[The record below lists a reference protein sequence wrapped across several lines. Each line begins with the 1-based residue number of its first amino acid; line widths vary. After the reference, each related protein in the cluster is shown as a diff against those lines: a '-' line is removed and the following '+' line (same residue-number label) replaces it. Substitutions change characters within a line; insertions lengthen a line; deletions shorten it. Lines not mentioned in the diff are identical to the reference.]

1 MSAPMSPQA
10 QDLASRREHG
20 PHRSMLLRMLVRAA
34 ILRRGRAASALF
46 AMVVAA
52 AVATAMLNL
61 YVDVQAKLRREFRKY
76 GANII
81 LVGKNGASLPSGALP
96 SVDSVLGGHGVAAP
110 FSLVV
115 ARTADGQPVVVVG
128 TDFNRVRQLN
138 TWWSVT
144 NWPSSS
150 DQALVGV
157 RALPIVASKNQP
169 FELSF
174 EGKILKVNPAGTVQT
189 GAAEDSRI
197 YISLPEFVKW
207 TGVQPASIE
216 VAASGSPDEITAVM
230 HQLGQATPT
239 ADVRPVRQI
248 MEGEARVLGKTR
260 ATLLASAALII
271 LTAAL
276 CVLSTLMGWVF
287 DRRRDF
293 AIMKALGASG
303 RLLNGFF
310 AMEAAALGATGALI
324 GFLVGI
330 GIAAWIGRANF
341 HATVMPRFSV
351 LPIVLIGSMAV
362 TLLSAILPIS
372 LLKRVQP
379 AVILRGE

>member
-1 MSAPMSPQA
+1 MSAPMSHSA
-10 QDLASRREHG
+10 RDLATSRARVRHT
-20 PHRSMLLRMLVRAA
+20 SMFLRMLVRAA

-61 YVDVQAKLRREFRKY
+61 YVDVQAKLRSEFRNY

-81 LVGKNGASLPSGALP
+81 VVGRDGASLPTDAL
-96 SVDSVLGGHGVAAP
+96 SRVDSVLAGRGIAAP
-110 FSLVV
+110 FGLVV
-115 ARTADGQPVVVVG
+115 ARIGDGQPIVVAG
-128 TDFNRVRQLN
+128 TDFERVRQLDR
-138 TWWSVT
+138 WWSVS
-144 NWPSSS
+144 NWPSVSQ
-150 DQALVGV
+150 QALVGV
-157 RALPIVASKNQP
+157 RALPAVAPKNQA
-169 FELSF
+169 FDLRF
-174 EGKILKVNPAGTVQT
+174 EGWTLHVNPAGTVQT
-189 GAAEDSRI
+189 GASEDSRI
-197 YISLPEFVKW
+197 YISLADFVAW
-207 TGVQPASIE
+207 TGVQPSTIE
-216 VAASGSPDEITAVM
+216 IAASGSPEEIASIMNQVT
-230 HQLGQATPT
+230 QAIPA

-260 ATLLASAALII
+260 ATLLAAATLII

-310 AMEAAALGATGALI
+310 AAESAVLGATGALI
-324 GFLVGI
+324 GFLIGI
-330 GIAAWIGRANF
+330 GIAAWIGRVNF
-341 HATVMPRFSV
+341 HAPVVPRLSV
-351 LPIVLIGSMAV
+351 LPVVLAGSMAV

-372 LLKRVQP
+372 LLRRVQP